1 MAEQTAD
8 KLAAAHE
15 LELSIVN
22 AVFDYVSD
30 DDSKAGFGISAAFRA
45 CVSLA
50 KNSSMS
56 PQTRMAL
63 AQHVFL
69 DMTGDLTPSTIRGA
83 NDRQ

>member
-1 MAEQTAD
+1 MVEQSSA

-22 AVFDYVSD
+22 AVFDYVNN

-63 AQHVFL
+63 AQHIFM
-69 DMTGDLTPSTIRGA
+69 DMTSDLDTSTIRQAG
-83 NDRQ
+83 DH